1 MFPSLIP
8 LIVVQRVRN
17 ALSPLLSKLTHHLTL
32 ADHIILGA
40 MGKGEG
46 STTEEKDEYIK
57 GLKSLIVDL
66 RERKIKDLDAIAEA
80 IARYRLKFLDDAS
93 RVLPL

>member
-1 MFPSLIP
+1 M
-8 LIVVQRVRN
+8 
-17 ALSPLLSKLTHHLTL
+17 LLKLTHLLIL

-46 STTEEKDEYIK
+46 STSEEKDEYIK
-57 GLKSLIVDL
+57 GLRTLIVDL

-80 IARYRLKFLDDAS
+80 IAQYRLKFLDDAS

>member
-1 MFPSLIP
+1 
-8 LIVVQRVRN
+8 
-17 ALSPLLSKLTHHLTL
+17 
-32 ADHIILGA
+32 

-46 STTEEKDEYIK
+46 ATPEQKDEYIK
-57 GLKSLIVDL
+57 GLRILILDL

-80 IARYRLKFLDDAS
+80 IAQYRLRFLNDSS

>member
-1 MFPSLIP
+1 
-8 LIVVQRVRN
+8 
-17 ALSPLLSKLTHHLTL
+17 
-32 ADHIILGA
+32 

-46 STTEEKDEYIK
+46 TTPEEKDSYIN
-57 GLKSLIVDL
+57 GLRSLILDL

-80 IARYRLKFLDDAS
+80 IVQYRLRFLDDSS

>member
-1 MFPSLIP
+1 MPP
-8 LIVVQRVRN
+8 
-17 ALSPLLSKLTHHLTL
+17 SPLLSKLTHHLTL

-46 STTEEKDEYIK
+46 ATPEEKDEYIK
-57 GLKSLIVDL
+57 GLKTLIVDL
-66 RERKIKDLDAIAEA
+66 RERRIKDLDAIAEA
-80 IARYRLKFLDDAS
+80 IAQYRIQFLDDPS